1 MSQPI
6 EIIITDDSYTFKII
20 RNSELSTRLL
30 CSLLKEL
37 GIADLNYKRNCAH
50 SEALPIA
57 SEIHIE
63 IPEPSVATDLGDNSQ
78 GQSLTNSKKYIP
90 YFGEQYIPPASP
102 DWLEFEKKLKRTS
115 IKNEPEWCLIYAY
128 YVLRESNEKVDKN
141 TVRAV
146 YKASGRYT
154 KNRSKDFPTNVKKCV
169 ERNWLTYDRYNIS
182 ITEEGLKHVL
192 EHLYRQD

>member
-1 MSQPI
+1 MSTQV
-6 EIIITDDSYTFKII
+6 EITITQNRFQISLN
-20 RNSELSTRLL
+20 RNNALSTRLL

-37 GIADLNYKRNCAH
+37 GIADLCTNSAH

>member
-1 MSQPI
+1 MSTQV
-6 EIIITDDSYTFKII
+6 EITITQSRFQISLNRD
-20 RNSELSTRLL
+20 NALSARLV

-37 GIADLNYKRNCAH
+37 GIAGLCTNSAP

-63 IPEPSVATDLGDNSQ
+63 IPSPSVATNLSSDSQ
-78 GQSLTNSKKYIP
+78 GQSLTNSKNCVP
-90 YFGEQYIPPASP
+90 CFGEQYIPPASA
-102 DWLEFEKKLKRTS
+102 DWLEFEKKLKRNS

-128 YVLRESNEKVDKN
+128 YVLRESNENVDKN

-192 EHLYRQD
+192 EHLYCQE